1 MPTGRPATLLYNAA
15 AGSSSLAPPDELCA
29 ALAEAG
35 FAPQVLE
42 TTHPELLAG
51 LLRELTGPV
60 FLGGGDGTFRDT
72 ARHLL
77 GRTDIQLGVLPL
89 GTSNNIARTLG
100 VYGDPLEVARRYRHV
115 RVLPFDA
122 GRVRAAW
129 GEDVFFEACGC
140 GVFAELL
147 HAYDPQQG
155 KSPLRAMK
163 ALLDILPGFQAQ
175 TLEVTVDGQPAPGPP
190 LALLAVMNTR
200 STGNG
205 LHLAPEANPGDGHL
219 NLIRVNGAERDSLLA
234 YGAALLRGDFHTLSS
249 VDALPGRRITVS
261 DQGQVFHVDH
271 ETRQSPQ
278 PGGVVDIK
286 VWPAALR
293 VLTPLDEG

>member
-1 MPTGRPATLLYNAA
+1 MSARPLRPATLLYNAS
-15 AGSSSLAPPDELCA
+15 AGSAYLASADALA
-29 ALAEAG
+29 QALAEAG
-35 FAPQVLE
+35 FRAELLE
-42 TTHPELLAG
+42 TTHPELLPGLLAG
-51 LLRELTGPV
+51 LIGPV
-60 FLGGGDGTFRDT
+60 FVSGGDGTFRDT

-77 GRTDIQLGVLPL
+77 GRTDIQLGVLPM

-100 VYGDPLEVARRYRHV
+100 LGGDPLEVARRYARVHV
-115 RVLPFDA
+115 RPFDV
-122 GRVRAAW
+122 GRVRAPW

-140 GVFAELL
+140 GIFAEVL
-147 HAYDPQQG
+147 HAYDPEQG

-175 TLEVTVDGQPAPGPP
+175 TLEVTVDDQPAPGPP
-190 LALLAVMNTR
+190 LALLAVMNTQ

-205 LHLAPEANPGDGHL
+205 LHLAPDARPDDGRL

-234 YGAALLRGDFHTLSS
+234 YGAALLRGDFHTLPS
-249 VDALPGRRITVS
+249 VDALSGRHITVA
-261 DQGQVFHVDH
+261 DQGQVFHIDH

-278 PGGVVDIK
+278 PGGTVDIE

-293 VLTPLDEG
+293 VLMPL